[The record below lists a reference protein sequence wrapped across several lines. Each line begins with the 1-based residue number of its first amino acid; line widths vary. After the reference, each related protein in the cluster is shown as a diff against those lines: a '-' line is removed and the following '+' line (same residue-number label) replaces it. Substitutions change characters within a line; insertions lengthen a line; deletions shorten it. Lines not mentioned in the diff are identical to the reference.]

1 MSTPETADTIW
12 ELVEARAQATPDAV
26 MLIDEAD
33 TKLTCVQLRDAALS
47 TAAGLAAMG
56 IGENTPVTW
65 QLPTTIDAVVTSL
78 ALARLGALQNPILHI
93 YRERELGV
101 AIRRTRP
108 ELVIVPGEWMGT
120 DFEAMTAGVLDSLEG
135 DDVDDAARPCVL
147 SLADGR
153 PTGDAATLAPFA
165 PPDDPATAVRWIYYT
180 SGTTSEPKGVR
191 HTDATLLAGG
201 RGLAAAVDLGADDV
215 GSMAFPYAHIA
226 GPDYLIMCLHSGFP
240 FVLIGAFNP
249 PAAVETYNRYGV
261 TMIGGST
268 AFYQMFLAEQAKTPG
283 TKFIPT
289 LKLISGGGAPKPPE
303 LAARIR
309 DEIGVPVCH
318 GYGMT
323 EVPMIAQGSPR
334 DTEEQLANTEGAP
347 VPGCE
352 VRIVTE
358 DGSVASTGQ
367 EGEVRL
373 KGPMVCLGYTDA
385 EATAAAFDDE
395 GWFRTGDLG
404 ILRDDGHLALTG
416 RLKDVIIR
424 KGENISAKEV
434 EDLLFTHPKVADVA
448 VIGLPDEDRGER
460 VAAVVERA
468 EGVDDLTFAEMSAH
482 LNAAGLM
489 TRKIPEQLEVVEA
502 LPRNETLRKVLKF
515 KLRETYADVPWT
527 PEPR

>member
-1 MSTPETADTIW
+1 
-12 ELVEARAQATPDAV
+12 
-26 MLIDEAD
+26 
-33 TKLTCVQLRDAALS
+33 
-47 TAAGLAAMG
+47 
-56 IGENTPVTW
+56 
-65 QLPTTIDAVVTSL
+65 
-78 ALARLGALQNPILHI
+78 
-93 YRERELGV
+93 
-101 AIRRTRP
+101 
-108 ELVIVPGEWMGT
+108 
-120 DFEAMTAGVLDSLEG
+120 
-135 DDVDDAARPCVL
+135 
-147 SLADGR
+147 
-153 PTGDAATLAPFA
+153 
-165 PPDDPATAVRWIYYT
+165 
-180 SGTTSEPKGVR
+180 
-191 HTDATLLAGG
+191 
-201 RGLAAAVDLGADDV
+201 
-215 GSMAFPYAHIA
+215 
-226 GPDYLIMCLHSGFP
+226 
-240 FVLIGAFNP
+240 
-249 PAAVETYNRYGV
+249 
-261 TMIGGST
+261 
-268 AFYQMFLAEQAKTPG
+268 
-283 TKFIPT
+283 
-289 LKLISGGGAPKPPE
+289 
-303 LAARIR
+303 
-309 DEIGVPVCH
+309 
-318 GYGMT
+318 
-323 EVPMIAQGSPR
+323 MIAQGSPR